1 MGKLK
6 KIKKKIPAGVP
17 AVAQWVKNPTA
28 VARVSAAAQVQSPA
42 WPNGLKDSVLPQLWL
57 GFNPWPRLPYV
68 AGVDTH
74 TFPALSCHQIFSA
87 KLA

>member
-1 MGKLK
+1 MKKRSKLL
-6 KIKKKIPAGVP
+6 KIANIRVP

-28 VARVSAAAQVQSPA
+28 VARVSAAAQVLSPA